1 MSTSEQAGAG
11 HQPQPMVVVGVDG
24 TPDGD
29 RALGYAMEQA
39 YRLGVGLRLVHVT
52 PDPVP
57 FSPMLPV
64 FAPGAFPV
72 VGNRILADAAARV
85 HAVVDDEIA
94 VEQVLLDGPRADAL
108 VDQAEHA
115 VEIVLGERTAR
126 PGEPSTSA
134 TTEAVM
140 AAAPCPVVI
149 VPVGWAPGPAERVV
163 AAVDGSATATGV
175 LAAAFEAA
183 EQREVVLQVVH
194 AWRPAPG
201 YDTLLGVSGGLVWE
215 RQVEPEIWALVAGL
229 RADHPDVAGPGA
241 RALRQAGLRG
251 GAGGPGRRPA
261 GGRASDRG
269 QQRAPG
275 AGVHGPGAAAQ
286 RALPGDGR
294 ARPPARRS
302 PAAARPGRRGGA
314 VAARHDGRR
323 RTRLTGRRARGPL
336 APGAASPR
344 TVGLGATTEVGQG

>member
-126 PGEPSTSA
+126 PGEPATSA
-134 TTEAVM
+134 TPEAVM

-149 VPVGWAPGPAERVV
+149 VPEGWAPGPAERVV
-163 AAVDGSATATGV
+163 AAVDGTATATGV

-201 YDTLLGVSGGLVWE
+201 YDTLLGVSGGLAWE

-229 RADHPDVAGPGA
+229 RADHPDVPVQVHVLFDKPACAVARVARGADLLVVGRRTEDSSGHPALESTA
-241 RALRQAGLRG
+241 RALLRNAPCPVAIVPVPQGAGLPRQRG
-251 GAGGPGRRPA
+251 PVGAAAPSRPVTTAGGGPG
-261 GGRASDRG
+261 
-269 QQRAPG
+269 
-275 AGVHGPGAAAQ
+275 
-286 RALPGDGR
+286 
-294 ARPPARRS
+294 
-302 PAAARPGRRGGA
+302 
-314 VAARHDGRR
+314 
-323 RTRLTGRRARGPL
+323 
-336 APGAASPR
+336 
-344 TVGLGATTEVGQG
+344 